1 MKRVSIFLFLIV
13 LFATANVQSQTST
26 GTGTAATGPSYSALE
41 NKLKK
46 SDADIQDPKKNTK
59 AATWTNRAQTLLDV
73 YNVLNDK
80 ISAGMD
86 ASLTKAI
93 MGNPK
98 EIQTMTEG
106 GSNVEIYVYD
116 RANLKLVN
124 GKLDSWTE
132 TKKIHEDP
140 LNEAIKALNEAVKVN
155 TDGKA
160 DKDIVKVADNLKIAL
175 ATLGAGEYEK
185 KAFKSSYDA
194 FARILEIGQLP
205 QMKNTIDTLY
215 MYYAGRAA
223 LDNKDYSL
231 ANKNFELAASYNF
244 EDPFFYVVRKQ
255 AYFGSGDT
263 AAGVKVIRDGF
274 TKYPENQNIM
284 IEMINYYLVSKQSE
298 EALKMLAVAKAGDPT
313 NVSYTFTEATIYD
326 NLGKAE
332 QAEALYKEAIKIQPD
347 YFDANYNL
355 GAFYYNKAVKIYE
368 AASKIS
374 DNAEFEKMQMQ
385 GNDEL
390 KLAIPYLERA
400 SEIDPTD
407 KTTLDSLRQIYYRLK
422 MDDKLNEVKAK
433 LEKL

>member
-26 GTGTAATGPSYSALE
+26 GTAVSGPNYSALE

-46 SDADIQDPKKNTK
+46 SDADIQDPKKNVK
-59 AATWTNRAQTLLDV
+59 AATWTDRAQTLLDA
-73 YNVLNDK
+73 YNVLNEK

-86 ASLTKAI
+86 ANLVKAV

-132 TKKIHEDP
+132 TKKIHENP
-140 LNEAIKALNEAVKVN
+140 LPEAIKALNEAVKVN

-160 DKDIVKVADNLKIAL
+160 DKSIVKVADNLKIAL
-175 ATLGAGEYEK
+175 ATLGATEYEK
-185 KAFKSSYDA
+185 KAYKSSYDA
-194 FARILEIGQLP
+194 FASLLEIDQLP

-223 LDNKDYSL
+223 LDNKDYST
-231 ANKNFELAASYNF
+231 ANKHFEQAASYNF
-244 EDPFFYVVRKQ
+244 EEPYFYVVRKQ

-284 IEMINYYLVSKQSE
+284 IEMINYYLVSKQSD

-332 QAEALYKEAIKIQPD
+332 QAEALYKEAIKMQPD

-374 DNAEFEKMQMQ
+374 DNTEFEKLQLQ

-390 KLAIPYLERA
+390 KLAIPYLEKA